1 MGLNRCKNGHM
12 YSARKYGDTC
22 PYCNTE
28 LDRNTMTNTAAR
40 YFVDDPDKTMPLME
54 EAGGADPVT
63 GWLVCIEGAQYGKD
77 FKIKAGKNFMGRA
90 DNMQIQILGDNAIS
104 RVNHAAIIYD
114 QKNRSTFLTPGDSQG
129 LVYLNNEAV
138 YAPVEIHQYS
148 IIELG
153 KCKFIFIPLCGE
165 HFEWESNNAGAN
177 DDMDIF

>member
-28 LDRNTMTNTAAR
+28 MDRGAMTNTAAR
-40 YFVDDPDKTMPLME
+40 YFVDDPDKTMPLMDVST
-54 EAGGADPVT
+54 GGVDPVT
-63 GWLVCIEGAQYGKD
+63 GWLVCIEGPQYGKD

-114 QKNRSTFLTPGDSQG
+114 HKNRSTFLMPGDSQG

-138 YAPVEIHQYS
+138 YAPTELHQYS
-148 IIELG
+148 LIELG
-153 KCKFIFIPLCGE
+153 RSKFIFIPLCGE
-165 HFEWESNNAGAN
+165 HFEWEDNGNQDN
-177 DDMDIF
+177 DVDMF